1 MIQKAEENSPKI
13 IISSYN
19 LLNLDGETFYKTIR
33 AKFPDLPVLFIS
45 NTRDEDVISTMM
57 SYPKCDFMLKPVVPE
72 ELIARIRILTGEE
85 PTKQETIEVIKINR
99 IELDRKSKTVK
110 KDEEEIALTPTE
122 FRLLEYLLL
131 NKNIVLSREQILN
144 EIWETN
150 QDITDR
156 IVDVYIGYLREKIDT
171 DGTLFQTVQGF
182 GYKISD

>member
-72 ELIARIRILTGEE
+72 ELIARIASCLFMRLS
-85 PTKQETIEVIKINR
+85 PLKQ
-99 IELDRKSKTVK
+99 
-110 KDEEEIALTPTE
+110 
-122 FRLLEYLLL
+122 LLM
-131 NKNIVLSREQILN
+131 
-144 EIWETN
+144 
-150 QDITDR
+150 
-156 IVDVYIGYLREKIDT
+156 
-171 DGTLFQTVQGF
+171 
-182 GYKISD
+182 